1 MATGTAGTNARQY
14 HQCMVHYL
22 RKAIA
27 YTDGQTATVTVG
39 TIPAG
44 ALVNDVAV
52 TVTTAFNNGTTNTLN
67 IGTVADPDG
76 FATAVA
82 LGTVGRIAADELA
95 TSNDLYVTADTVI
108 TATHASSGTAAT
120 AGQAIVVV
128 TFTTDNDG

>member
-27 YTDGQTATVTVG
+27 YTDGQTASVTVG
-39 TIPAG
+39 TVPAG
-44 ALVNDVAV
+44 ALIHDVSV

-67 IGTVADPDG
+67 VGTVAS
-76 FATAVA
+76 ATALASAAA
-82 LGTVGRIAADELA
+82 LGTVGQVKPSLA
-95 TSNDLYVTADTVI
+95 TNANLYRTTDTVI

-128 TFTTDNDG
+128 AFTTDNDG